1 MNIEEKLFN
10 SVKNNNIKNV
20 KFILNDK
27 SITLPE
33 DFNFNSSLRLAV
45 EYGHSDI
52 VKIFLNDYRIK
63 PCSSSIPL
71 FHLAVKFNH
80 FDIVKILLDDKR
92 LVPSKD
98 SNMFIICAYENG
110 YSGIVNLLWQDKRVK
125 DTLIDDCFEL
135 YDILIQKDKIQE
147 KINTF

>member
-33 DFNFNSSLRLAV
+33 DFNINSSLRLAI
-45 EYGHSDI
+45 EYGYSDI
-52 VKIFLNDYRIK
+52 VKTFLNDGRIK

-71 FHLAVKFNH
+71 FYLAVKFNQ

-92 LVPSKD
+92 LDPSKD
-98 SNMFIICAYENG
+98 SNMFIISAYENG
-110 YSGIVNLLWQDKRVK
+110 YSGIVNLLWQDQRVK
-125 DTLIDDCFEL
+125 SSLKDVCFEL
-135 YDILIQKDKIQE
+135 YDELIQKDKIKE
-147 KINTF
+147 KIEDF